1 MIKHSLTQ
9 TSSTK
14 QNFSQKLQLQKL
26 KRNKLMVSKAI
37 GMLQNPFDSRQV
49 SQSLRFLENQTQ
61 RKALLDEIITIREE
75 RKRKQE
81 FEKMSS
87 MRGILTKVQKRFS
100 VVKTQDLKF
109 NRDFND
115 FKILQEERNKMEK
128 LQYENL
134 NLQINERKS
143 QFKRMSSLNFLTRE
157 SDNHILKHQLS
168 LDPGVPLSSLMLT
181 RKTQRNTTL
190 LQSKIVNKQIPA
202 VDGNT
207 EKVLTSPQNCL
218 IITQETDQE

>member
-9 TSSTK
+9 TSSTNH
-14 QNFSQKLQLQKL
+14 NFSQKLQLQKL
-26 KRNKLMVSKAI
+26 KRNKQMVSKAI
-37 GMLQNPFDSRQV
+37 DMLQNPFDPHQV
-49 SQSLRFLENQTQ
+49 SQSLRFLENQSQ
-61 RKALLDEIITIREE
+61 RKALLDEIIGIREE

-100 VVKTQDLKF
+100 VVKTQDIKF

-157 SDNHILKHQLS
+157 SDNHLFKHQLS
-168 LDPGVPLSSLMLT
+168 LDPGAPQSSLMLT

-190 LQSKIVNKQIPA
+190 LLSKIANKQIHTE
-202 VDGNT
+202 GNT

>member
-1 MIKHSLTQ
+1 MIKHYLTQ
-9 TSSTK
+9 SSSTK
-14 QNFSQKLQLQKL
+14 HNFSQKLQLQKL

-37 GMLQNPFDSRQV
+37 DMLQNPFDPSQV
-49 SQSLRFLENQTQ
+49 SQSLKFLENQTQ
-61 RKALLDEIITIREE
+61 RKALLDQIIGIREE

-87 MRGILTKVQKRFS
+87 MRGILIKVQKRFT
-100 VVKTQDLKF
+100 VVKNQDIKF

-115 FKILQEERNKMEK
+115 FKIVQEERNKMEK

-134 NLQINERKS
+134 NLQINERKT

-168 LDPGVPLSSLMLT
+168 LDPGAPQSSLVLT

-190 LQSKIVNKQIPA
+190 LQSKIANKQIPTEC
-202 VDGNT
+202 NT

>member
-1 MIKHSLTQ
+1 MIKNSLTQ
-9 TSSTK
+9 TSSTN

-26 KRNKLMVSKAI
+26 KRNKQMVLKAI
-37 GMLQNPFDSRQV
+37 DMLQNPFDSHQV

-61 RKALLDEIITIREE
+61 RKALLDQIINIREE

-81 FEKMSS
+81 FQKMSS

-100 VVKTQDLKF
+100 VVKTQDIKF

-115 FKILQEERNKMEK
+115 FKIVQEERNKMEK

-168 LDPGVPLSSLMLT
+168 LDPGVPVPTLMLT

-190 LQSKIVNKQIPA
+190 LQSKIANKQIPIE
-202 VDGNT
+202 GNT
-207 EKVLTSPQNCL
+207 EKALTSPQNGL

>member
-1 MIKHSLTQ
+1 MIKHYLTQ
-9 TSSTK
+9 SSSTK

-37 GMLQNPFDSRQV
+37 DMLQNPFDPSQV

-61 RKALLDEIITIREE
+61 RKALLDQIIGIREE

-87 MRGILTKVQKRFS
+87 MRGILSKVQQRFT
-100 VVKTQDLKF
+100 VVKNQDIKF

-157 SDNHILKHQLS
+157 SDNHKLKHQLS
-168 LDPGVPLSSLMLT
+168 LDPGAPQPSLMFI

-190 LQSKIVNKQIPA
+190 LQQKIVNKQIPTE
-202 VDGNT
+202 GNT
-207 EKVLTSPQNCL
+207 EKTLTSHHNYL
-218 IITQETDQE
+218 VITQETDQE